1 MNKGY
6 PLNIIRTAPAKTDTK
21 TTLTVK
27 KDSVVQKVDE
37 EIFFKSP
44 QTTLPLMGAEKPNT
58 IKIPMKP
65 KKGV

>member
-6 PLNIIRTAPAKTDTK
+6 PLNIIRTASPKTDNSK
-21 TTLTVK
+21 TLMVK

-37 EIFFKSP
+37 ELFFTSP

-65 KKGV
+65 KR